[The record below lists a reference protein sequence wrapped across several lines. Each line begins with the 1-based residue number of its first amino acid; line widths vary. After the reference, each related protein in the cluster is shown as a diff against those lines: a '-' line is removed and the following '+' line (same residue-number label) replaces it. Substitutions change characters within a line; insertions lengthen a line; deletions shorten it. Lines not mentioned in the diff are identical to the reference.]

1 MTQKFP
7 LLFAPFRLCKHGL
20 RSRIIVTGHAGKRT
34 KLGYRVLK
42 PASSPLP
49 LCRVA
54 NFHTHVSTPA
64 TLMPAASTMSLLP
77 VISSDRSG
85 CVQVIDRTVG
95 AAPPGSVGGID
106 RLFYEDRFG

>member
-1 MTQKFP
+1 MVTAQKVGYQE
-7 LLFAPFRLCKHGL
+7 LDSAP
-20 RSRIIVTGHAGKRT
+20 
-34 KLGYRVLK
+34 
-42 PASSPLP
+42 SPRP

-54 NFHTHVSTPA
+54 NFHTHVSTPE
-64 TLMPAASTMSLLP
+64 TLMPVASTMSLLP

>member
-1 MTQKFP
+1 
-7 LLFAPFRLCKHGL
+7 
-20 RSRIIVTGHAGKRT
+20 
-34 KLGYRVLK
+34 
-42 PASSPLP
+42 
-49 LCRVA
+49 
-54 NFHTHVSTPA
+54 
-64 TLMPAASTMSLLP
+64 MPVASTMSLLP

>member
-1 MTQKFP
+1 MLAKRAKAIERSLSASATVGLCLEFNSPPSPRP
-7 LLFAPFRLCKHGL
+7 LSH
-20 RSRIIVTGHAGKRT
+20 
-34 KLGYRVLK
+34 
-42 PASSPLP
+42 
-49 LCRVA
+49 VA
-54 NFHTHVSTPA
+54 NFHTHVSTPE
-64 TLMPAASTMSLLP
+64 TLMPVASTMSLLP